1 MLWNTAS
8 TELTNH
14 SAYSVWMIKIIILLI
29 NICRSKGVK
38 KVAEYRQQSDL
49 VCLSCIDTKSTKSCS
64 LKLAQEQLEGKGS

>member
-14 SAYSVWMIKIIILLI
+14 SAYSVWMIKIIIILI
-29 NICRSKGVK
+29 NICRPKGVK

-49 VCLSCIDTKSTKSCS
+49 VCLSCIDMS
-64 LKLAQEQLEGKGS
+64 LQSHVL